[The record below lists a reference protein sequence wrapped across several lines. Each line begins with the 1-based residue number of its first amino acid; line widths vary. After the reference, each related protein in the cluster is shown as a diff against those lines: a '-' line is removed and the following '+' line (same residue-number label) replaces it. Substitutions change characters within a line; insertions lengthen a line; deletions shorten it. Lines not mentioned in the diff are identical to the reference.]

1 MTYRLLRFGTTDKT
15 IDLPLAAAE
24 FDAGTAGSVSGIV
37 KTVDGFYD
45 TLGTARAPM
54 ALPYELPLAAEL
66 VAATVAAL
74 STSALGLRALRGER
88 LALWREMS
96 VDGALQWCWA
106 RLMRKGAPRGPGN
119 RMWQPVELSFEITS
133 PWYGAYY
140 DGDGW
145 LLDDGFFFDNG
156 LYLDTG
162 LLTTIVSGAPF
173 TITHGGDAEI
183 TAIVITVTAAA
194 GAAITALTVKVGATS
209 IWEWTYTGTIAAG
222 KALVVDCGA
231 QTVKNDGTADYAHF
245 DLTSNHNQNYWFAF
259 QPGANTVTVTM
270 TGGGA
275 TSTIAFAYYEAWE

>member
-1 MTYRLLRFGTTDKT
+1 
-15 IDLPLAAAE
+15 
-24 FDAGTAGSVSGIV
+24 
-37 KTVDGFYD
+37 
-45 TLGTARAPM
+45 M

-96 VDGALQWCWA
+96 SGGALQWCWA
-106 RLMRKGAPRGPGN
+106 RLMRKGAPRGPEN
-119 RMWQPVELSFEITS
+119 RMWQPVELSFEVTS
-133 PWYGAYY
+133 PWYGAYM

-145 LLDDGFFFDNG
+145 LLDDGFLFDNG

-162 LLTTIVSGAPF
+162 LLTTIVSAAPF

-183 TAIVITVTAAA
+183 TALTITVTAAA

-231 QTVKNDGTADYAHF
+231 QTVKNNGTDDYAHWA
-245 DLTSNHNQNYWFAF
+245 LTANHNQNHWFAF

-270 TGGGA
+270 IGGGA
-275 TSTIAFAYYEAWE
+275 TSTIAFAYSETWE